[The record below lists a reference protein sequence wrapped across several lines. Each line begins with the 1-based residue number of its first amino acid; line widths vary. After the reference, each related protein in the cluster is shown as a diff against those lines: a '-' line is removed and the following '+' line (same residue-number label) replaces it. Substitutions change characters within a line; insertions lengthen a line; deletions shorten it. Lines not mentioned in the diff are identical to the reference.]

1 MNSNPCENLAKCQ
14 WRAFGTLWFPTN
26 PTTVRQKLPGL
37 ESEMRKG
44 IFLADPRDVDAMLAA
59 AHEIHGGRQIAPPG
73 W

>member
-1 MNSNPCENLAKCQ
+1 MSVARFRNFVVPDESC
-14 WRAFGTLWFPTN
+14 
-26 PTTVRQKLPGL
+26 QKLPGL